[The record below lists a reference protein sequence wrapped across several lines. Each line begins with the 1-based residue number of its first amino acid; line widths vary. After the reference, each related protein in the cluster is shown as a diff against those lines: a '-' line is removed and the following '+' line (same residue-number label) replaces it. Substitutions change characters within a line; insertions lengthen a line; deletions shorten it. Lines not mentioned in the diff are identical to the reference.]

1 MTMFVHAADLHLGIT
16 RYSRI
21 DPETGLNLRGQDFI
35 RAFNELC
42 DYVVETRPDLFLIC
56 GDLFDRV
63 NPTNYVRRAVQERF
77 SELSDRAIDTIVIPG
92 NHETPRSKGVSNPLI
107 LYRDMPHISIVLTP
121 SVIER
126 GPYTVKAVPFT
137 GSPQP
142 YLSPPDARGTRLLMM
157 HASLEGASLGSER
170 YMCFDEDAIK
180 KTELPSYDYVAMG
193 HIHKAQV
200 LHRDAMPIVYPG
212 SIERYDFNEVG
223 EHKGFFVVDDE
234 PEFVEVG
241 TRPMLSRTLCVDG
254 LTGYEITEHSNELID
269 AMDVADKIARIE
281 FTGTMDEAERNSIN
295 FAEIKQHAGD
305 AAYFTINDKTVV
317 SDYLNVKG
325 ERIVFSP
332 YAELERYL
340 KMTDNYADAV
350 YELGSRIIQERL
362 ER

>member
-1 MTMFVHAADLHLGIT
+1 MFVHAADLHLGIT

-35 RAFNELC
+35 RAFHELC

-77 SELSDRAIDTIVIPG
+77 SELSGNAIDTIVIPG

-107 LYRDMPHISIVLTP
+107 LYRDMPHITVVLSP
-121 SVIER
+121 SVVER

-142 YLSPPDARGTRLLMM
+142 HLDHPMGSGTNVLMM

-170 YMCFDEDAIK
+170 YMCFDEDAVK
-180 KTELPSYDYVAMG
+180 KTELPPYDYVAMG
-193 HIHKAQV
+193 HIHKAQI
-200 LHRDAMPIVYPG
+200 LHRDGMPIVYPG
-212 SIERYDFNEVG
+212 SIERYDFNEIG
-223 EHKGFFVVDDE
+223 EKKGFYVVDGD
-234 PEFVEVG
+234 PEFVEV
-241 TRPMLSRTLCVDG
+241 TSRPMRSRALCVDDM
-254 LTGYEITEHSNELID
+254 TGYEITERSIELVD
-269 AMDVADKIARIE
+269 EMEVDEVIARIE
-281 FTGTMDEAERNSIN
+281 FTGTMNEAERNSIN
-295 FAEIKQHAGD
+295 FAEIKQHASG

-317 SDYLNVKG
+317 SDYLNIKG

-340 KMTDNYADAV
+340 TMTDNLTSEIYD
-350 YELGSRIIQERL
+350 LGSRIIQERL